1 MIASATCFSSWSHSR
16 MRLKVSAHSIPAST
30 PMSID
35 PTKITMK
42 VTIAPPMRAEVE
54 SPSPSSSTCAAVL
67 KASTVR
73 ASTMAT
79 ASLSTLSPN
88 TMAKMLS
95 RTPMALK
102 TASTVTGS
110 VAEMRE
116 PKKSAASLVR
126 G

>member
-35 PTKITMK
+35 PTKMTMK
-42 VTIAPPMRAEVE
+42 VTIAPPMRADVE
-54 SPSPSSSTCAAVL
+54 SPSPSPSRL

-88 TMAKMLS
+88 TMAKMSS

-116 PKKSAASLVR
+116 PKKSAASLGR